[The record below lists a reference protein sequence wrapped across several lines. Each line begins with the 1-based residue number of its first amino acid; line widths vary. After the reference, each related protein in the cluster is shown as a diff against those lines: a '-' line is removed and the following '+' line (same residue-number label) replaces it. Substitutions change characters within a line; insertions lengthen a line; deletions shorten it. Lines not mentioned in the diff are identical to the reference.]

1 VPPQDRNHREELYL
15 KREVG
20 RQLGR
25 WRLIASRSNDNAKEG
40 NEGVSMY
47 LEKRG
52 LSIVQK
58 KPQRSL
64 RFCNSRQ
71 ILHRLLLHSLTHR
84 LPPDLPSEVACCD
97 LLRSV
102 LHEVLQQS
110 NI

>member
-52 LSIVQK
+52 LSIV
-58 KPQRSL
+58 
-64 RFCNSRQ
+64 
-71 ILHRLLLHSLTHR
+71 
-84 LPPDLPSEVACCD
+84 
-97 LLRSV
+97 
-102 LHEVLQQS
+102 
-110 NI
+110 